1 MFRSHVHMKPFRHYC
16 VCIKVKGAELS
27 PVYYLMQQ
35 LLCELSES
43 YMCHCQESFD
53 EGCVMT
59 IRLF

>member
-1 MFRSHVHMKPFRHYC
+1 MSLLSLLSASIMFRSHVHMKPFRHYS

-43 YMCHCQESFD
+43 YMSLSRELC
-53 EGCVMT
+53 
-59 IRLF
+59 